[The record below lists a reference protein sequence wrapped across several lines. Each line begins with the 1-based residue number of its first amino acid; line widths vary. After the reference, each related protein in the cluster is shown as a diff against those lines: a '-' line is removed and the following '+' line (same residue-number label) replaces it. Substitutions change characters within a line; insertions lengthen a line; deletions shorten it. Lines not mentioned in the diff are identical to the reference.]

1 MMMAE
6 AFFAELAARDIV
18 VERVPYAVN
27 IGCGDGREYE
37 DPVYP
42 LYAAGFHGVAIDS
55 YKHADLETNL
65 GRFDVVLKPG
75 TFVSGDNIVAVLND
89 AGCPLSPSFLKI
101 DIDGID
107 ADILRAILQSGMR
120 PVAIQAEVNTEIPP
134 PYAFAV
140 CSSEK
145 YRPGSEHGFFG
156 FSLAYGVD
164 LMEAFGYR
172 LFSLDFE
179 TGWTHDGLWVHET
192 ILARSGLPALDADKA
207 FMERPAYLYHLE
219 TASKD
224 AITAWRTRA
233 DHEAV
238 RNEIWTAMLEAGRLK
253 LGHSDVPFEL
263 YISPR

>member
-1 MMMAE
+1 MAQT
-6 AFFAELAARDIV
+6 FFADLAARGIV

-27 IGCGDGREYE
+27 IGCGDGMEYE

-42 LYAAGFHGVAIDS
+42 LYAAGFQGVAIDS
-55 YKHADLETNL
+55 YRHEHLEKNL

-75 TFVSGDNIVAVLND
+75 TSVSSDNIVSVLND
-89 AGCPLSPSFLKI
+89 AGCPLNPSFLKI
-101 DIDGID
+101 DIDGVD

-140 CSSEK
+140 CSSDR

-156 FSLAYGVD
+156 FSLSYGVD
-164 LMEAFGYR
+164 LLEAFGYR
-172 LFSLDFE
+172 LVSLDFE

-207 FMERPAYLYHLE
+207 FMERPAYLYHVE
-219 TASKD
+219 AASKE
-224 AITAWRTRA
+224 ALTAWRTRT
-233 DHEAV
+233 DRVAV
-238 RNEIWTAMLEAGRLK
+238 RNEIWTTMLEACRLK
-253 LGHSDVPFEL
+253 LGHAEVPFEL